1 MKNAFNDAIADLE
14 AIYRSHDGEDSAF
27 DQQWKKVQEQAALM
41 NEAFEKVS
49 ADDMSFSDQLSQ
61 LGTALGEFAS
71 TAGEFLSLAQPLA
84 QTGISLV
91 DLGMS
96 LFAFVQPTNY
106 VNTSVSASGSGAE
119 GSWDAAGS
127 FAILLQDTASTLT
140 IGKNVHLTAHNQGQ
154 APESG
159 LFGAVTIA
167 GRSLNESAALAGHI
181 RSLAG
186 ITIPV
191 TTEAS
196 SIGGTVLYQSL
207 GTDNKV
213 YVREGA
219 VIAGS
224 DVSGIYATD
233 GIFSIPIAASA
244 DITKGGF
251 GLDALVS
258 ISDIDANNALYF
270 DDEAQVSAPSI
281 VLDAA
286 RDDDI
291 QTIAGAIDVGYGE
304 GASIGVAAGFAL
316 NLGSLTNTLTIADN
330 DTYLNGTS
338 IATITDGGLYSDNG
352 QDDSII
358 LSADTDL
365 AMNAIGAA
373 LVAEMSG
380 TSDPEPPADP
390 NSKIEII

>member
-1 MKNAFNDAIADLE
+1 MVKGSQTSDLTLNPSASSVSSITAQEGMDISSRAQIWDHHFIVNSSVRNEADESGNRSKLQGSLALLVELAGNAEHTVESDLTIGDGANLTVNAGNLNVTNEAIIAYNRIEAMKNAFNDAIADLE

-91 DLGMS
+91 DLGKS

-196 SIGGTVLYQSL
+196 SPQ
-207 GTDNKV
+207 
-213 YVREGA
+213 
-219 VIAGS
+219 
-224 DVSGIYATD
+224 
-233 GIFSIPIAASA
+233 ASA
-244 DITKGGF
+244 
-251 GLDALVS
+251 
-258 ISDIDANNALYF
+258 
-270 DDEAQVSAPSI
+270 
-281 VLDAA
+281 
-286 RDDDI
+286 
-291 QTIAGAIDVGYGE
+291 
-304 GASIGVAAGFAL
+304 
-316 NLGSLTNTLTIADN
+316 
-330 DTYLNGTS
+330 
-338 IATITDGGLYSDNG
+338 
-352 QDDSII
+352 
-358 LSADTDL
+358 
-365 AMNAIGAA
+365 
-373 LVAEMSG
+373 
-380 TSDPEPPADP
+380 
-390 NSKIEII
+390 